1 MTTRV
6 HLAGSSLSYSILV
19 ASFAGLITMAATGCT
34 TPLKWVP
41 DEGPE
46 GRRRSFEA
54 ACELEAIRSFYS
66 SEESSEERD
75 ARVKSQTALCMKAK
89 GYKQVDDVPAAE

>member
-1 MTTRV
+1 
-6 HLAGSSLSYSILV
+6 
-19 ASFAGLITMAATGCT
+19 MAATGCT

-89 GYKQVDDVPAAE
+89 GYKQVDYVPAAE